1 MLTTANCLSREVR
14 NFGDDKLYRKL
25 SLRQLV
31 PTIIILCVSIWSA
44 PAATLAQQAAP
55 AALDMTEHSTLWS
68 LEDARSNKTP
78 YLVLGMADRGD
89 TPSYHLLGTDGN
101 KAATPSV
108 ENTIRRQGG
117 LAAGANR
124 TEKVGSDPLVLSRL
138 FDSNAGLTVLT
149 KISAKPVAP
158 GSFIYARQPN
168 YLAPEQRLANNESSR
183 HDTVHASRPFF
194 ELEFG
199 NWRLP
204 VELSGAQAQDS
215 SPNRW

>member
-1 MLTTANCLSREVR
+1 MLDKAKILRE
-14 NFGDDKLYRKL
+14 L
-25 SLRQLV
+25 SLRQWV
-31 PTIIILCVSIWSA
+31 MTIIILGMSVWSA
-44 PAATLAQQAAP
+44 PAETLAQQAAS
-55 AALDMTEHSTLWS
+55 AALDMTEHLTLGTPEGAGS
-68 LEDARSNKTP
+68 DKAP

-89 TPSYHLLGTDGN
+89 TPFYGLGIAGN
-101 KAATPSV
+101 EATNPSA
-108 ENTIRRQGG
+108 ENTITRQRG

-138 FDSNAGLTVLT
+138 FDSNAGLAVLT

-158 GSFIYARQPN
+158 GSFIYAHQPN
-168 YLAPEQRLANNESSR
+168 YLAPEQRLANNESST
-183 HDTVHASRPFF
+183 HDSMQVPRPFF